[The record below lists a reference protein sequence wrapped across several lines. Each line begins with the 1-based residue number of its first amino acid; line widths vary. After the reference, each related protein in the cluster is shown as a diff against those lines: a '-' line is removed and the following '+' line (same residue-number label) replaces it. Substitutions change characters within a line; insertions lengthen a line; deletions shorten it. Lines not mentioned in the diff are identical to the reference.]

1 MKLLK
6 DALKISEE
14 LDDVVFI
21 GAIAVQAH
29 TGRGRQ
35 THDIDL
41 ALASPMSDEELEN
54 RGYFVRSEN
63 GKKVRRSP
71 RGVRVD
77 IYTKDVSG
85 IEVSVISRTAE
96 TKPLG
101 KGSTIRVMC
110 PEALL
115 LAKLRASRP
124 SRPQDAQD
132 IHELFSYRKLNI
144 DWTVIEDVGANETE
158 IATLKKLALLK
169 RKSR

>member
-1 MKLLK
+1 MNLLK
-6 DALKISEE
+6 EAQKISED

-41 ALASPMSDEELEN
+41 ALSTPMSDEELEN
-54 RGYFVRSEN
+54 RGYYARVEN

-77 IYTKDVSG
+77 IYTEDVSG
-85 IEVSVISRTAE
+85 IEVSLISKTAE
-96 TKPLG
+96 TKSLG
-101 KGSTIRVMC
+101 KGETIRIMC
-110 PEALL
+110 LEALL

-132 IHELFSYRKLNI
+132 IQELISYRKLHI
-144 DWTVIEDVGANETE
+144 DWTVFEELGANEIE
-158 IATLKKLALLK
+158 FANLKKLSSF
-169 RKSR
+169 RR

>member
-1 MKLLK
+1 LNLLK
-6 DALKISEE
+6 EARKISEE

-41 ALASPMSDEELEN
+41 ALASPMSEEELEN
-54 RGYFVRSEN
+54 RGYFAHLEN

-77 IYTKDVSG
+77 IYTEDVSG
-85 IEVSVISRTAE
+85 IEVSIISKTAQPKSVGAGE
-96 TKPLG
+96 
-101 KGSTIRVMC
+101 TIRIMC
-110 PEALL
+110 LEALL

-132 IHELFSYRKLNI
+132 IQELLSYRKLHI
-144 DWTVIEDVGANETE
+144 DWTVFEELAANEIE
-158 IATLKKLALLK
+158 IANLKKLASF
-169 RKSR
+169 RR

>member
-1 MKLLK
+1 LNLLK
-6 DALKISEE
+6 EAHKISEE
-14 LDDVVFI
+14 LNDAIFV
-21 GAIAVQAH
+21 GAIAVQTY

-41 ALASPMSDEELEN
+41 ALASPISDEELEN
-54 RGYFVRSEN
+54 RGYFAHDEN

-85 IEVSVISRTAE
+85 IEVSLISGTA
-96 TKPLG
+96 KSKSLA
-101 KGSTIRVMC
+101 KGGTIRIMC
-110 PEALL
+110 LEALL

-132 IHELFSYRKLNI
+132 IQELLSYRKLHI
-144 DWTVIEDVGANETE
+144 DWTIFDELGANETE
-158 IATLKKLALLK
+158 IASLKKLASL
-169 RKSR
+169 RR

>member
-1 MKLLK
+1 MNLLK
-6 DALKISEE
+6 EAQKISEE

-35 THDIDL
+35 THDIDI

-54 RGYFVRSEN
+54 RGYFVHLEN

-77 IYTKDVSG
+77 IYTEDVSG
-85 IEVSVISRTAE
+85 IEVSLIFKTAE
-96 TKPLG
+96 TKSLG
-101 KGSTIRVMC
+101 KGETIRIMC
-110 PEALL
+110 LEALL

-132 IHELFSYRKLNI
+132 IQELYSYRKLHI
-144 DWTVIEDVGANETE
+144 DWSVFKELGANEIE
-158 IATLKKLALLK
+158 IANLKKLASF
-169 RKSR
+169 RR

>member
-1 MKLLK
+1 MNLLK
-6 DALKISEE
+6 EAQKISEE
-14 LDDVVFI
+14 LDDVIFI

-54 RGYFVRSEN
+54 HGYFAHIEN

-71 RGVRVD
+71 RGIRVD

-85 IEVSVISRTAE
+85 IEVSLISKTAE
-96 TKPLG
+96 MKSLG
-101 KGSTIRVMC
+101 KGETIRIMSS
-110 PEALL
+110 EALL
-115 LAKLRASRP
+115 LTKLRASRP

-132 IHELFSYRKLNI
+132 IQELFSYRKLGI
-144 DWTVIEDVGANETE
+144 DWTAFEALGANETE
-158 IATLKKLALLK
+158 IASLKKLALL
-169 RKSR
+169 RR

>member
-1 MKLLK
+1 MNLLK
-6 DALKISEE
+6 EAQKISEE

-54 RGYFVRSEN
+54 RGYFAHDESGE
-63 GKKVRRSP
+63 KVRRSP
-71 RGVRVD
+71 RVVRVD
-77 IYTKDVSG
+77 IYTENVSG
-85 IEVSVISRTAE
+85 IEVSLISKTAE
-96 TKPLG
+96 TKSLG
-101 KGSTIRVMC
+101 KGGTIRIMC
-110 PEALL
+110 LEALL

-132 IHELFSYRKLNI
+132 IQELFSYRKLHI
-144 DWTVIEDVGANETE
+144 DWTLFEELGANETE
-158 IATLKKLALLK
+158 IASLKKLASL
-169 RKSR
+169 RR

>member
-1 MKLLK
+1 MNLLRE
-6 DALKISEE
+6 AQKIFEE

-29 TGRGRQ
+29 TGRDRQ

-54 RGYFVRSEN
+54 RGYLARNEN

-71 RGVRVD
+71 RGIRVD

-85 IEVSVISRTAE
+85 IQVSVISRTAK
-96 TKPLG
+96 TKSLD
-101 KGSTIRVMC
+101 KGGTIRVMC

-144 DWTVIEDVGANETE
+144 NWAVFEDLGANGTE
-158 IATLKKLALLK
+158 IARLKKLALLK
-169 RKSR
+169 R

>member
-1 MKLLK
+1 MNLLK
-6 DALKISEE
+6 EALKISEE

-21 GAIAVQAH
+21 GALAVQAH

-35 THDIDL
+35 THDIDI
-41 ALASPMSDEELEN
+41 ALASPISDEELEN
-54 RGYFVRSEN
+54 RGYFAHDES

-77 IYTKDVSG
+77 IYTEDVSG
-85 IEVSVISRTAE
+85 IKVSIISKTSE
-96 TKPLG
+96 TKSLG
-101 KGSTIRVMC
+101 KGGTIRIIC

-132 IHELFSYRKLNI
+132 IQELFSYRKLHI
-144 DWTVIEDVGANETE
+144 DWTVFEELGANEIE
-158 IATLKKLALLK
+158 ISNLKKLASF
-169 RKSR
+169 RC

>member
-1 MKLLK
+1 MNLLK
-6 DALKISEE
+6 EAQKISEE

-21 GAIAVQAH
+21 GAIAVHAH

-41 ALASPMSDEELEN
+41 ALASPLSDEELEN
-54 RGYFVRSEN
+54 RGYFAHLEN
-63 GKKVRRSP
+63 GKKVLRSP

-77 IYTKDVSG
+77 IYTEDVSG

-96 TKPLG
+96 TKSLG
-101 KGSTIRVMC
+101 KGETIRIMC
-110 PEALL
+110 LEALL

-132 IHELFSYRKLNI
+132 IRELFSYRKLRI
-144 DWTVIEDVGANETE
+144 DWAVFQALGANETE
-158 IATLKKLALLK
+158 FANLKKLSSF
-169 RKSR
+169 RR